1 MVLNFFFW
9 FITLGVVVFFV
20 FILKSMAIAKFA
32 IATALFVVVALML
45 VFFLCYGRPVQQ
57 KHFLLSGMFFLL
69 FTGITGVLYIVL
81 AHFPKPFVAWGRL
94 LLHSHSYL
102 ALYGWSLSGMLVL
115 IRWNDFPLRVNSL
128 WIIIMH
134 WIALGIM
141 APLGKTSLIAAV
153 ITISLYLYFL
163 SLFFQRD
170 R

>member
-1 MVLNFFFW
+1 LN
-9 FITLGVVVFFV
+9 I
-20 FILKSMAIAKFA
+20 
-32 IATALFVVVALML
+32 
-45 VFFLCYGRPVQQ
+45 
-57 KHFLLSGMFFLL
+57 
-69 FTGITGVLYIVL
+69 
-81 AHFPKPFVAWGRL
+81 
-94 LLHSHSYL
+94 HSYL

-128 WIIIMH
+128 RVIGIH

-141 APLGKTSLIAAV
+141 APLGKTSLTAAL